1 MRQGVFGSAAG
12 LSGAVGKGLAQLTF
26 DGGYKRARARAD
38 LHRPAHAGQGVWQGG
53 RALGAG
59 VVQGVTGVVAQVVTV
74 VIDAHIKCT
83 VQVAFHQ
90 VAFHQRDKVSA
101 SPKPKKINFWLIKK
115 YVFLQ
120 PIRGYAREGARGAL
134 KGLGKGLVGAVVKP
148 AAGLADLV
156 AQVLLSA
163 TRQSI
168 IIFKTFLL
176 LFKSRK
182 NFVKISLDT

>member
-74 VIDAHIKCT
+74 VIDAHIKYT
-83 VQVAFHQ
+83 VQ
-90 VAFHQRDKVSA
+90 
-101 SPKPKKINFWLIKK
+101 WLFIK
-115 YVFLQ
+115 
-120 PIRGYAREGARGAL
+120 
-134 KGLGKGLVGAVVKP
+134 
-148 AAGLADLV
+148 
-156 AQVLLSA
+156 
-163 TRQSI
+163 
-168 IIFKTFLL
+168 L
-176 LFKSRK
+176 LFIKEIQFPQDQSQK
-182 NFVKISLDT
+182 K